1 MDTDALVAHARARFD
16 HATAKRVLKEKYQ
29 ARMLFAYSGGMWRAG
44 PELQCT
50 LLTCP
55 DTKAVLLDLY
65 ENPVLVDTKELY
77 AVSQQRWQEQ
87 MTAWLVEHEQ
97 NQKQR

>member
-29 ARMLFAYSGGMWRAG
+29 ARMLFAYRGGMWRAG

-55 DTKAVLLDLY
+55 DIKAVLLDLY
-65 ENPVLVDTKELY
+65 ENPVQVDTKELY
-77 AVSQQRWQEQ
+77 ALSQQRWQEQ